1 MHALE
6 TKLQWWERR
15 KQFKRECLIKVME
28 KKKRGSREES
38 ERKSQVGK
46 KEE

>member
-1 MHALE
+1 MLL
-6 TKLQWWERR
+6 KLNCSGG
-15 KQFKRECLIKVME
+15 REESLIKVME